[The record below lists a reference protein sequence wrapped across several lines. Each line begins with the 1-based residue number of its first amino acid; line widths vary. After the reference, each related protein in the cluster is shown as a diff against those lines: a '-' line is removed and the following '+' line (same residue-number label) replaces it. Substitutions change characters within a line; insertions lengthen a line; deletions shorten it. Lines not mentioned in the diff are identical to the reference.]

1 VAILMA
7 FLLAAG
13 ASHRAARRP
22 ADLGLKLASCPAGT
36 CVGWVMPAG
45 YGWHRGVRPGMPV
58 VSVNGG
64 APAEHS
70 GAPGEGAA
78 RTRVTEGRFATAG
91 GAVLAAAVP
100 DAAPSIQAEVAITLV
115 GLAFALLA
123 AAVLVRR
130 PAAPAA
136 RLFAL
141 FGGLAAVALA
151 VAPAAGGPHPP
162 WALVVQ
168 FISFLALA
176 AALPAFSGAFVGSDS
191 KSVATGRA
199 LRLHHFAATVILA
212 GYAFALVYR
221 PATYGAVRVA
231 FGFFVALSILAAI
244 AILAVH
250 AAGSHE
256 RPGVADARLALGGIA
271 CGALPFVVLTL
282 VPSTLGYREL
292 VPWYVSACLS
302 GIIPAAFAYAILRHQ
317 LLGIRRLV
325 HRGMVNGITAC
336 FLLVV
341 VALLANA
348 TRIFLGAAFASTA
361 TVVLVVLGALLFDVM
376 RRSVRGL
383 LDRLVY
389 RDAVDSQAL
398 FADVKHDL
406 LGNSDAG
413 KLAETILGRLQH
425 DLGLEA
431 AALFLGA
438 DPGAVRVAA
447 STGARAKES
456 VAFIEP
462 RLCALSFNADGLTEV
477 RWDSDLVIVA
487 GLQASSQPLGYLVLG
502 PKEGGEV
509 FVEEERLL
517 IASVAPI
524 LALAIREA
532 TLLSELRE
540 ASRRLI
546 HAEETERSRI
556 ARDLHDGPLQ
566 KAILLGGIQGHDP
579 RDANG
584 VADTSGMA
592 HELVAELRELCARL
606 RPAILDDLGL
616 VSSIDWLL
624 EQASR
629 QFAVEPSL
637 TLSGMTEDDRLAP
650 EAEVALFRVTQ
661 EAVTNAVK
669 HGRAGSIHV
678 SLAKRDDSLELRIRD
693 DGRGFSPT
701 GKPPTGLGIPGMRER
716 LRQIGGGVTV
726 TSDAGHG
733 TVVTAFIPRLSQAG
747 A

>member
-1 VAILMA
+1 MRVLSVHGGPPPEP
-7 FLLAAG
+7 AAG
-13 ASHRAARRP
+13 A
-22 ADLGLKLASCPAGT
+22 CI
-36 CVGWVMPAG
+36 
-45 YGWHRGVRPGMPV
+45 
-58 VSVNGG
+58 
-64 APAEHS
+64 
-70 GAPGEGAA
+70 
-78 RTRVTEGRFATAG
+78 TEGRFATG
-91 GAVLAAAVP
+91 GGTVLSAAVTP
-100 DAAPSIQAEVAITLV
+100 GASPSIQAEVAITLV

-136 RLFAL
+136 RLFAV
-141 FGGLAAVALA
+141 FGGLAGVALA
-151 VAPAAGGPHPP
+151 VAPAAGGPHPA

-168 FISFLALA
+168 FVSCLALA
-176 AALPAFSGAFVGSDS
+176 AALPAFAGAFVGHGS
-191 KSVATGRA
+191 KSGAARRV
-199 LRLHHFAATVILA
+199 LRLHRLAAGVILA
-212 GYAFALVYR
+212 GYVIALVYR

-231 FGFFVALSILAAI
+231 FGLFLALSILAAI
-244 AILAVH
+244 ATLAAR
-250 AAGSHE
+250 AAGSHDL
-256 RPGVADARLALGGIA
+256 PGVADARLALGGIA

-292 VPWYVSACLS
+292 VPWYISACLS
-302 GIIPAAFAYAILRHQ
+302 GIIPAAFAYAILRHH

-336 FLLVV
+336 ALLVV

-348 TRIFLGAAFASTA
+348 ARIFLDATYTSAA
-361 TVVLVVLGALLFDVM
+361 TVVLVVLGTLLFDLM
-376 RRSVRGL
+376 RRGVRNL

-389 RDAVDSQAL
+389 RDPVDSQTL
-398 FADVKHDL
+398 LADVKQDL

-413 KLAETILGRLQH
+413 RLAETILGRLQH

-447 STGARAKES
+447 STGTRALEGI
-456 VAFIEP
+456 AFIEP
-462 RLCALSFNADGLTEV
+462 RLRALSFNSDGCTEV
-477 RWDSDLVIVA
+477 RWDSDVLVVA
-487 GLQASSQPLGYLVLG
+487 RLQASSQPLGYLVLG

-524 LALAIREA
+524 LSLAIREA
-532 TLLSELRE
+532 TLVSELRE
-540 ASRRLI
+540 VSRRLI
-546 HAEETERSRI
+546 HAEETERARI

-566 KAILLGGIQGHDP
+566 KAILLGGIHGHDM
-579 RDANG
+579 RDTKG
-584 VADTSGMA
+584 VA
-592 HELVAELRELCARL
+592 HELVVELRELCARL

-669 HGRAGSIHV
+669 HGRASSIHV

-693 DGRGFSPT
+693 DGRGFTPAGEAT
-701 GKPPTGLGIPGMRER
+701 PGLGIPGMRER

-726 TSDAGHG
+726 TSDTGRG
-733 TVVTAFIPRLSQAG
+733 TVVTAFIPSLSQAG
-747 A
+747 

>member
-1 VAILMA
+1 MA

-13 ASHRAARRP
+13 ASHRAVRKP
-22 ADLGLKLASCPAGT
+22 ADLGLRFEPCAAGT
-36 CVGWVMPAG
+36 CVDWVMPAG
-45 YGWHRGVRPGMPV
+45 WGWYRGVRPGMRV
-58 VSVNGG
+58 LSANGG
-64 APAEHS
+64 APTER
-70 GAPGEGAA
+70 AA
-78 RTRVTEGRFATAG
+78 GTRITEGRFAMAG
-91 GAVLAAAVP
+91 GPVLLAAVSPEAAPSVTP
-100 DAAPSIQAEVAITLV
+100 GTAPSIQAEVAITLV

-130 PAAPAA
+130 PASSAA

-141 FGGLAAVALA
+141 FGSLAAVALA
-151 VAPAAGGPHPP
+151 VAPAAGGPHPA

-168 FISFLALA
+168 FVSFLALA
-176 AALPAFSGAFVGSDS
+176 AALPAFAGAFVGDGSRRGP
-191 KSVATGRA
+191 ARQA
-199 LRLHHFAATVILA
+199 LRLHRLAAGVILA
-212 GYAFALVYR
+212 GYLVALVDR
-221 PATYGAVRVA
+221 PATYATVRVA
-231 FGFFVALSILAAI
+231 FGLFLALSILAAI
-244 AILAVH
+244 AILAVR
-250 AAGSHE
+250 AAGSHD

-282 VPSTLGYREL
+282 VPSTLGYSEL

-302 GIIPAAFAYAILRHQ
+302 GIIPAAFAYAILRHH

-336 FLLVV
+336 ALLVV

-348 TRIFLGAAFASTA
+348 ARILVGATYTSAA
-361 TVVLVVLGALLFDVM
+361 TVVLVVLGVLVFDMM
-376 RRSVRGL
+376 RRGVRNL

-389 RDAVDSQAL
+389 RDPVDSQAL
-398 FADVKHDL
+398 LADVKQDL
-406 LGNSDAG
+406 LGQSDAG
-413 KLAETILGRLQH
+413 RLAETILGRLQN

-431 AALFLGA
+431 AALFLGS
-438 DPGAVRVAA
+438 DPEAVRVAA
-447 STGARAKES
+447 STGTRARES
-456 VAFIEP
+456 IAFIEP
-462 RLCALSFNADGLTEV
+462 RLRTLSFNADGCTEV
-477 RWDSDLVIVA
+477 RWDSDILVVA
-487 GLQASSQPLGYLVLG
+487 SLQASSQPLGYLVLG

-524 LALAIREA
+524 LSLAIREA
-532 TLLSELRE
+532 TVLSELRE
-540 ASRRLI
+540 VSRRLI
-546 HAEETERSRI
+546 HAEETERTRI

-566 KAILLGGIQGHDP
+566 KAILLGGIHG
-579 RDANG
+579 RDLRDTNG
-584 VADTSGMA
+584 VA
-592 HELVAELRELCARL
+592 HELVVELRELCARL

-669 HGRAGSIHV
+669 HGRASSIHV

-693 DGRGFSPT
+693 DGRGFPPA
-701 GKPPTGLGIPGMRER
+701 GKVPSGLGIPGMRER

-726 TSDAGHG
+726 TSDTGRG
-733 TVVTAFIPRLSQAG
+733 TVVTAFIPRLSQA
-747 A
+747 

>member
-1 VAILMA
+1 MA

-13 ASHRAARRP
+13 ASHRAVRQP
-22 ADLGLKLASCPAGT
+22 ADLGLRLEPCAVGT
-36 CVGWVMPAG
+36 CVDWVMPAG
-45 YGWHRGVRPGMPV
+45 YGWHRGVRPGMRV
-58 VSVNGG
+58 LSVDGG
-64 APAEHS
+64 P
-70 GAPGEGAA
+70 PP
-78 RTRVTEGRFATAG
+78 RLTEGRFATAG
-91 GAVLAAAVP
+91 GTVLSATVAPAVS
-100 DAAPSIQAEVAITLV
+100 PSIQAEMAMTLV

-130 PAAPAA
+130 PAAPVA

-141 FGGLAAVALA
+141 FGGLAAVTLA

-168 FISFLALA
+168 FVSLLALA
-176 AALPAFSGAFVGSDS
+176 AALPSFAVAFVGRGPRRG
-191 KSVATGRA
+191 AALTA
-199 LRLHHFAATVILA
+199 LRLHRLAAGVILA
-212 GYAFALVYR
+212 GYLIALVYR

-231 FGFFVALSILAAI
+231 FGLFLALSILAAI
-244 AILAVH
+244 ALFAVR
-250 AAGSHE
+250 AAGSHDL
-256 RPGVADARLALGGIA
+256 PGVADARLALGGIA

-292 VPWYVSACLS
+292 VPWSVSACLS
-302 GIIPAAFAYAILRHQ
+302 GIIPAAFAYAILRHH

-325 HRGMVNGITAC
+325 HRGMVNGIATCA
-336 FLLVV
+336 LLVL
-341 VALLANA
+341 VAFGANA
-348 TRIFLGAAFASTA
+348 ARLLLGATDASAA

-376 RRSVRGL
+376 RRGVRNL

-389 RDAVDSQAL
+389 RDPVDSQAL
-398 FADVKHDL
+398 LADVKQDL

-413 KLAETILGRLQH
+413 KLAETILGRLQR

-438 DPGAVRVAA
+438 EPEAVRVAA
-447 STGARAKES
+447 CTGTRAQES
-456 VAFIEP
+456 IAFIEP
-462 RLCALSFNADGLTEV
+462 RLGALTFNADGFTEV
-477 RWDSDLVIVA
+477 RWDSDVLVVA
-487 GLQASSQPLGYLVLG
+487 GLLASSQPLGYLVLG

-509 FVEEERLL
+509 FLEEERLL
-517 IASVAPI
+517 ISSVAPI
-524 LALAIREA
+524 LSLAIREA
-532 TLLSELRE
+532 TLLTELRE
-540 ASRRLI
+540 ASGRLI
-546 HAEETERSRI
+546 HAEETERTRI

-566 KAILLGGIQGHDP
+566 KAILLGGIRGHDM
-579 RDANG
+579 RDTEG
-584 VADTSGMA
+584 VAR
-592 HELVAELRELCARL
+592 ELVVELRELCARL

-637 TLSGMTEDDRLAP
+637 TLSGMSEDDRLAP
-650 EAEVALFRVTQ
+650 EEEVALFRVTQ

-669 HGRAGSIHV
+669 HGRASSIHV
-678 SLAKRDDSLELRIRD
+678 SLARRDDSLELRIRD
-693 DGRGFSPT
+693 DGAGFSPED
-701 GKPPTGLGIPGMRER
+701 KVQPGLGIPGMRER

-726 TSDAGHG
+726 TSGTGRG
-733 TVVTAFIPRLSQAG
+733 TVVTAFIPRLGQAG